1 MTDEERDKLMRLVAQ
16 FGLLALSFLFAAS
29 SSAALLFFLLR
40 LLQRQP
46 EFGSFDA
53 VKERA
58 RETLQTDF
66 ERIVDELATHAEAD
80 LPNWGREM
88 GTAIEGYLIAQ
99 ATAAKGRALL
109 PSELL
114 DIERDT
120 IRTQMDYFAGF
131 REDLGRNEHTR
142 DYISARS
149 KLYAGAGRA
158 LWYRIA
164 EADAADGWVV
174 DYISVDDSGT
184 CSPCINAEANG
195 PYLFGEGPYPGE
207 VCLGRGR
214 CRCQR
219 QPRFDLA
226 AWEKLSAERFDFA
239 A

>member
-1 MTDEERDKLMRLVAQ
+1 MTDEEREKLIALLAQ

-29 SSAALLFFLLR
+29 SSAVLLFFLLR

-53 VKERA
+53 IKEQA

-66 ERIVDELATHAEAD
+66 ERIVDNLAERATTD
-80 LPNWGREM
+80 LPTWGREM
-88 GTAIEGYLIAQ
+88 ESIVSGYLIAQ

-114 DIERDT
+114 EIERDQ
-120 IRTQMDYFAGF
+120 IRAQVDYLAGF
-131 REDLGRNEHTR
+131 LQDLKQQEYTR
-142 DYISARS
+142 DYVAARA

-164 EADAADGWVV
+164 EADDPRGWVV
-174 DYISVDDSGT
+174 DYESVDDAGT
-184 CSPCINAEANG
+184 CSPCINAEMNG
-195 PYLFGEGPYPGE
+195 PYLFGERPFPGE

-214 CRCQR
+214 CRCRR
-219 QPRFDLA
+219 QSRFDIT
-226 AWEKLSAERFDFA
+226 AWEKLSAERLDFA